1 MLQGRQRP
9 WYILGMS
16 ESTPIRVGICGIT
29 AYTGQE
35 AARLVA
41 GHPGMEVVTASSDGM
56 AGRRLSALDRDL
68 GEQGSAMVV
77 GHGDAVAAARDL
89 GCDLALIAATP
100 ELAAR
105 LVPGFRSANIR
116 VVDMSGAHRLVD
128 PALHMSAYGLE
139 NRSEACA
146 SEAVYGLTEWADD
159 SLVTA
164 GLVSNPG
171 GFPTAILLALLP
183 LCQAGLVDLGSVIVD
198 GKFGTTGAGRSARI
212 PLLYSEIFGNFYMD
226 LVGPNRHV
234 PEIDQAL
241 RSHGYSAPGITF
253 VAHLLPV
260 PRGIYATIYL
270 RVPGESNA
278 RAAAETVSR
287 TLAAHYA
294 EAPFIEVLDRPEE
307 VHLDHVVGTNRCR
320 LAATADPHGGR
331 VVIVAALDNLVKGG
345 AGQALQNA
353 NRMFGLPETAGLTLR
368 SFGRP

>member
-1 MLQGRQRP
+1 
-9 WYILGMS
+9 MS
-16 ESTPIRVGICGIT
+16 DHTPIRVGICGIT

-68 GEQGSAMVV
+68 GEQGAAMVV
-77 GHGDAVAAARDL
+77 GHGDAVSAARDL
-89 GCDLALIAATP
+89 GCDLVLIAATP
-100 ELAAR
+100 ELAVK
-105 LVPGFRSANIR
+105 LVPGFRDAHIR
-116 VVDMSGAHRLVD
+116 VIDLSGAHRLTD
-128 PALHMSAYGLE
+128 PALHMSAYGLD
-139 NRSEACA
+139 NRDEAHA
-146 SEAVYGLTEWADD
+146 AQAVYGLTEWAGE
-159 SLVTA
+159 SLA
-164 GLVSNPG
+164 GANLVANPG

-198 GKFGTTGAGRSARI
+198 GKYGTTGAGRSARI

-241 RSHGYSAPGITF
+241 RARGHAAPGITF

-270 RVPGESNA
+270 RVPGESDA
-278 RAAAETVSR
+278 RGAAERVAR
-287 TLAAHYA
+287 TLAAHY
-294 EAPFIEVLDRPEE
+294 ESAPFVEVLDRPEE

-331 VVIVAALDNLVKGG
+331 VVIVAALDNLIKGG

-353 NRMFGLPETAGLTLR
+353 NRMFGLDETAGLALR